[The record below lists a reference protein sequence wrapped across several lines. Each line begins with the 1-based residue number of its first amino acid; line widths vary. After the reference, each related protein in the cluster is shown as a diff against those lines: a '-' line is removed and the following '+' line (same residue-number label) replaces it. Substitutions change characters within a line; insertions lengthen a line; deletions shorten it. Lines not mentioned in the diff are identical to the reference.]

1 MVIMDQGK
9 LNKLITIIKNGNKK
23 GNITLKYG
31 HGNSLNLAQGGE
43 LLVTE
48 NGWITVL
55 ATDGKTHLI
64 NLESVYEII
73 MDVDLD

>member
-1 MVIMDQGK
+1 MNQEELD
-9 LNKLITIIKNGNKK
+9 KLITIIKNGNKN
-23 GNITLKYG
+23 GDITLKYG
-31 HGNSLNLAQGGE
+31 YKGILNLAQGGE